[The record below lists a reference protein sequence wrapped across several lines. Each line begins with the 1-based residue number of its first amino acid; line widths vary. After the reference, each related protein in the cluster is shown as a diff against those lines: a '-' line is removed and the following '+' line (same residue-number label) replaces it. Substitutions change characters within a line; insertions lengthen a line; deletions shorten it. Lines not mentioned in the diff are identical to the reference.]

1 MSILFSPVQW
11 VILKFHII
19 TWMSAIFT
27 SVHSMRVNVPTN
39 LSDLNV
45 LLKVIHISE
54 GFFPAYFQFINQ
66 VLVWNWDVRV
76 PQNISWSVAQ
86 FGWLLNFFWFN
97 MTGSSTSSALT
108 SSMLRRSAPP
118 RQRPLLDKPTAPEH
132 QSNNHSQEQS
142 HEEGAD
148 AVAK

>member
-86 FGWLLNFFWFN
+86 FGWLVSW
-97 MTGSSTSSALT
+97 TSFASIWPA
-108 SSMLRRSAPP
+108 APP
-118 RQRPLLDKPTAPEH
+118 ALHWLALCSGVPLLRGRGRYYTCKPTEPHLNINATII
-132 QSNNHSQEQS
+132 SQQ
-142 HEEGAD
+142 
-148 AVAK
+148 